1 MPDMPGNLLIV
12 DEDVYVRTSLSL
24 VFSALGYSVRI
35 CEDAESCLS
44 ELTKNI
50 PDILLADLNMVRM
63 SSLEF
68 LFIVRRR
75 FPSVRVIAMGGA
87 FSGDGVPDGIAADA
101 LYQKGAGPIRLIGF
115 VSTMLETKRFATR
128 LSMDN
133 LCGFRVCF
141 ETIPPHPTTGA
152 MPFPA
157 NPTLMPTIPESESE
171 GDNLPTPELDWV
183 PDFGS

>member
-50 PDILLADLNMVRM
+50 PDILLADLNMVRV

-68 LFIVRRR
+68 LLSVRRR

-87 FSGDGVPDGIAADA
+87 FSGDGVPDGIPADA

-115 VSTMLETKRFATR
+115 VSTMLETNRFATR

-133 LCGFRVCF
+133 LFGFRVF
-141 ETIPPHPTTGA
+141 EAIPPHPTAEG

-157 NPTLMPTIPESESE
+157 NPTLMPTIPENESE
-171 GDNLPTPELDWV
+171 GDNLPTPEQDWA

>member
-1 MPDMPGNLLIV
+1 MPDMPGKLLIV

-24 VFSALGYSVRI
+24 VFSVLGYRVRT

-44 ELTKNI
+44 ELTKDI
-50 PDILLADLNMVRM
+50 PDILMADLNMVRV
-63 SSLEF
+63 SSFEF
-68 LFIVRRR
+68 LLNVRHR

-87 FSGDGVPDGIAADA
+87 FSGDRVPDGIAADA
-101 LYQKGAGPIRLIGF
+101 LYQKGAGPIHLIDF
-115 VSTMLETKRFATR
+115 VSKMLETNRLATR

-133 LCGFRVCF
+133 LFGFRVF
-141 ETIPPHPTTGA
+141 EVIPPHPTTGA

-157 NPTLMPTIPESESE
+157 NPTLMPSIPENENE
-171 GDNLPTPELDWV
+171 GDNFPTPEQEWA